1 MPLFGIPHENVAAL
15 ERSEA
20 FQMLRGYLAETSGN
34 SFCSSHEPTDHSA
47 LETWILQRDIIHA
60 LITPIVQ
67 LYNRATALAQAALCS
82 ISPDDLELAFRGDGR
97 SAFLFLQCLLSDEED
112 WCYTRGCPACAV
124 LNTLSTE
131 STLRIAITATL
142 ISSSSETDTTPAS
155 LATALEFPRS
165 APSTSPLP
173 SFSFFLPALEHA
185 VENDTFWGPYFWE
198 HIFARAQLLE
208 TGIHAL
214 IAQCADLTI
223 LVTSPTASTST
234 SPLSSPLRSKRNF
247 STPMSSIPL
256 LIITEADN
264 NNAGIEATD
273 TLNTG
278 GSLRIRKSTFSRR
291 QLRLCREEQEL
302 LERLVRQCWGAVVL
316 SNALSS
322 EQRDAVRAV
331 VRGQRRL
338 LMGGQRRRS
347 LTCP

>member
-1 MPLFGIPHENVAAL
+1 MPLFPHEDVAAL
-15 ERSEA
+15 EKSEA
-20 FQMLRGYLAETSGN
+20 FQMLRGYLAETSEN
-34 SFCSSHEPTDHSA
+34 SFCSSHESTDHSA
-47 LETWILQRDIIHA
+47 LEAWVLQRDIIHA
-60 LITPIVQ
+60 LITPVVQ

-82 ISPDDLELAFRGDGR
+82 VSPDDLELAFRGDGR

-112 WCYTRGCPACAV
+112 WCYTCGCPACAV

-142 ISSSSETDTTPAS
+142 ISSSSEPAS
-155 LATALEFPRS
+155 NTASKRS
-165 APSTSPLP
+165 RSSSSTTSLP
-173 SFSFFLPALEHA
+173 SFAFFLPTLQRA

-214 IAQCADLTI
+214 ITQCADLTI
-223 LVTSPTASTST
+223 LVTSPTASTFT
-234 SPLSSPLRSKRNF
+234 SPLSSLV
-247 STPMSSIPL
+247 
-256 LIITEADN
+256 EDADT
-264 NNAGIEATD
+264 AAT
-273 TLNTG
+273 G
-278 GSLRIRKSTFSRR
+278 SSLRIRKSTFSRR

-331 VRGQRRL
+331 VRGQRR
-338 LMGGQRRRS
+338 MPPQGWRRRS

>member
-1 MPLFGIPHENVAAL
+1 MPLFPHEDVAAL
-15 ERSEA
+15 EKSEA
-20 FQMLRGYLAETSGN
+20 FQMLRGYLAETSEN
-34 SFCSSHEPTDHSA
+34 SFCSSHESTDHSA
-47 LETWILQRDIIHA
+47 LEAWVLQRDIIHA
-60 LITPIVQ
+60 LITPVVQ

-82 ISPDDLELAFRGDGR
+82 VSPDDLELAFRGDGR

-112 WCYTRGCPACAV
+112 WCYTCGCPACAV

-142 ISSSSETDTTPAS
+142 ISSSSEPAS
-155 LATALEFPRS
+155 NTASKRS
-165 APSTSPLP
+165 RSSSSTTSLP
-173 SFSFFLPALEHA
+173 SFAFFLPTLQRA

-214 IAQCADLTI
+214 ITQCADLTI
-223 LVTSPTASTST
+223 LVTSPTASTFT
-234 SPLSSPLRSKRNF
+234 SPLSSPVRQRRKF

-256 LIITEADN
+256 LTITEADS
-264 NNAGIEATD
+264 NASVEDADTAAT
-273 TLNTG
+273 G
-278 GSLRIRKSTFSRR
+278 SSLRIRKSTFSRR

-331 VRGQRRL
+331 VRGQRR
-338 LMGGQRRRS
+338 MPPQGWRRRS